1 MLEADEQL
9 QQGRYR
15 IKHQLGRGGMGTVY
29 LATDRNLSE
38 RQVAIKENADS
49 TPEVQQQF
57 RHEASVLARLTHQN
71 LPRVTD
77 FFIEPSGFQYLVMDY
92 VIGEDLRQIAQRQ
105 NGPLPEADVLDWIG
119 KVMDALE
126 YMHGWVNPE
135 TGLSSPIVHRDIK
148 PGNIKV
154 AHNQRVV
161 LVDFGLAK
169 YLSSE
174 VTEVGARGATPG

>member
-1 MLEADEQL
+1 MLDADEQL

-71 LPRVTD
+71 PPR
-77 FFIEPSGFQYLVMDY
+77 P
-92 VIGEDLRQIAQRQ
+92 A
-105 NGPLPEADVLDWIG
+105 
-119 KVMDALE
+119 
-126 YMHGWVNPE
+126 PE
-135 TGLSSPIVHRDIK
+135 TTR
-148 PGNIKV
+148 
-154 AHNQRVV
+154 R
-161 LVDFGLAK
+161 
-169 YLSSE
+169 
-174 VTEVGARGATPG
+174 